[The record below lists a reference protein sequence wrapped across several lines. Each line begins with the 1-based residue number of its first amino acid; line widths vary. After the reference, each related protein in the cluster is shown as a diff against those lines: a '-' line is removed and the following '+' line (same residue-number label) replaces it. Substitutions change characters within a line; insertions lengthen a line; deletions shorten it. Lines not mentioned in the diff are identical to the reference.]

1 MEKILKLYTY
11 IDGINDS
18 EFPNSE
24 NQIEIYDFTY
34 DVKRMGGAP
43 TISATVMY
51 QTCLDDVWVDQVY
64 AEFNGEK
71 YFLKQTPTSSFSNKD
86 ARYKHEVELVSE
98 RIILDNV
105 YFYDVVSD
113 DVDDYKPVTNSS
125 KVQFFGNVVEFAS
138 RLNYSL
144 EKSGL
149 DYSVVVDN
157 GVESEDKLISF
168 ENQFFS
174 NVLQE
179 VYNTYELPYYFV
191 GKIIHIGYTDNT
203 LTEVFEYGIDNSL
216 LSITKTNKNNKIV
229 NRITGTGSSDNIP
242 YYYPNETEKGGISAI
257 VINGGG
263 LQQNDVVVQNQE
275 LYAKG
280 VDMTVDKSEILES
293 SKVSYFIGDGNFNS
307 FSVSLDGKNWNNIGT
322 SAGDFEFTWF
332 MINYHPID
340 VFLKYSIYVTSNGIL
355 RLKPFLSYNDVVKE
369 NNQEVIGYYS
379 TSDDMENSVAI
390 FALDDEF
397 AFPVKA
403 NKSYYV
409 VFQYTIYYSGTQTY
423 KFLVNGSD
431 RSFVGGWFCNG
442 KQVSLSDIGIA
453 ISDNASLKN
462 GDAFYQLRTSEYIA
476 KQTSLMPSIYRE
488 TFGNERFYNAL
499 NDTYKDKNGNYY
511 VFGNPYVDGKP
522 KEHIETFDEIKPTIK
537 ETMVGSYRIDMF
549 SEFAYDA
556 NDNDETEEDENGNL
570 VYKHPYFFGKLR
582 KLDFNLFDCA
592 IESGE
597 MTISMTSG
605 HCGACKF
612 VIGVDSEN
620 QKNKVQVDENGNLL
634 RDTFGDV
641 RCERKGKQ
649 GEIAQDI
656 QNDTINNEVWIALK
670 KDIDTFGTIMPNNV
684 SKPKADDDDKNDGD
698 TFVIL
703 NILLPKSY
711 IINAEKRLDEAL
723 IEYMS
728 LNNDELF
735 DFSIDFSRI
744 YLAENERVLN
754 SLNENAR
761 LTIRYNGRDKQLYV
775 SSYSYKMSAKDALPE
790 IKVELTEELSVAQN
804 AIQSAISGL
813 KTEILSSIGSVD
825 WLKIGLSYFVRKDID
840 DYVNGVLRYSKG
852 LEVGKYLSGALG
864 TGGSF
869 KVDDKGNTHIE
880 ADYLSIRKKATFT
893 EITIQELNHI
903 GGQLILS
910 PAAMRCTSVEK
921 KDGDYYC
928 YFKNTDEN
936 GTEILNEFIVGDL
949 ARSQSFNIVDGNRY
963 YWRLV
968 TEVGLN
974 YIVLS
979 GTKCDEGSV
988 EPKAGDVIVQ
998 LGNESEVA
1006 RQNAQILSSYG
1017 EGSPYFTQYVGINDF
1032 SLDGKEQTRISP
1044 NNNLFTGRVNIQP
1057 NSTGL
1062 GNFEDLPEEIHKA
1075 VQIGGDNILR
1085 NSSFTGDYESEDMS
1099 AETALDND
1107 ANVYSENTMY
1117 WSGDFKVIDEGK
1129 SMSGKAVELKLLRQS
1144 VSLIENENYVVSFY
1158 AKGSDLTFYC
1168 CSFGKNVECTSEY
1181 QKFVF
1186 TFVADTTD
1194 SVFHFIGNATI
1205 YDVKLERGTIATDWT
1220 PSILD
1225 NDKVA
1230 DEFKH
1235 LQYLAQAM
1243 KDGNTDII
1251 GGLILSSLLQV
1262 GKYKDNVLESV
1273 TAGVNGGWYD
1283 DESVAFWAGGT
1294 LEQAI
1299 KTVSKFV
1306 GGEIPTDDDWL
1317 DMAKFVATH
1326 GGDVFMRG
1334 YLNALGISLRG
1345 KIESVVGENKFVI
1358 DPDGQRI
1365 YAKRDEIDALVID
1378 YANSRISL
1386 NGEDCQSGMSCVFR
1400 DVYLSAAGLEFKT
1413 GDKSSSYGALGCN
1426 VETANFTTGTIE
1438 TANITT
1444 ANIKTANIETAN
1456 ITNAENPVF
1465 TLNILDANGDIT
1477 ANTLKGRLVIDAD
1490 GYLKLI
1496 SVN

>member
-11 IDGINDS
+11 IDGVNDS
-18 EFPNSE
+18 KFPNGE

-51 QTCLDDVWVDQVY
+51 KTCLDDIWVDQVY

-149 DYSVVVDN
+149 DYSVVVDD
-157 GVESEDKLISF
+157 GVESEEKLISF

-191 GKIIHIGYTDNT
+191 GKIIHIGYTDNA

-229 NRITGTGSSDNIP
+229 NRITGTGSSENIP
-242 YYYPNETEKGGISAI
+242 YYYPNETEKGGITAVVDNGDFEVNI
-257 VINGGG
+257 VNPA
-263 LQQNDVVVQNQE
+263 
-275 LYAKG
+275 LYAKKI
-280 VDMTVDKSEILES
+280 DMTIDANNILAS
-293 SKVSYFIGDGNFNS
+293 SRVVYSVGAGNFEHFYS
-307 FSVSLDGKNWNNIGT
+307 STDGKSWVSGNE
-322 SAGDFEFTWF
+322 DFSLS
-332 MINYHPID
+332 MVNYEPLRIY
-340 VFLKYSIYVTSNGIL
+340 LKYIVNVSHSGII
-355 RLKPFLSYNDVVKE
+355 RLNPQVKCNE
-369 NNQEVIGYYS
+369 ALIGNNQEVEGWYY
-379 TSDDMENSVAI
+379 EANKE
-390 FALDDEF
+390 DEKISIYAKDGVF
-397 AFPVKA
+397 LIPVKGGGS
-403 NKSYYV
+403 NTSYIRYEFVFRYTVYYKGVSSYY
-409 VFQYTIYYSGTQTY
+409 FSIDDGDDSGFAGAWY
-423 KFLVNGSD
+423 NID
-431 RSFVGGWFCNG
+431 
-442 KQVSLSDIGIA
+442 KQIELSDIGVKIDD
-453 ISDNASLKN
+453 SYVLKSGN
-462 GDAFYQLRTSEYIA
+462 SFYQYRTIEYIKPQSA
-476 KQTSLMPSIYRE
+476 LMPSIYRE
-488 TFGNERFYNAL
+488 TLGDERFYNAL
-499 NDTYKDKNGNYY
+499 NDTYKKPEEDEYY
-511 VFGNPYVDGKP
+511 EFANLYEAGKP

-537 ETMVGSYRIDMF
+537 EAMVGGYRIDMF

-556 NDNDETEEDENGNL
+556 NDNDETEEDDNGNL

-582 KLDFNLFDCA
+582 KLDFNLFDHA

-597 MTISMTSG
+597 MTISMTEG

-641 RCERKGKQ
+641 RCGREGKQ

-656 QNDTINNEVWIALK
+656 QNNTINNEVWIALK

-684 SKPKADDDDKNDGD
+684 SKPKADDDNKNDGD

-711 IINAEKRLDEAL
+711 IINAEKKLDEAL

-744 YLAENERVLN
+744 YLAENESVFN

-761 LTIRYNGRDKQLYV
+761 LTVKYNGKDKELYV

-852 LEVGKYLSGALG
+852 LEVGKYSSGALG

-979 GTKCDEGSV
+979 ETKCDEGSV

-1044 NNNLFTGRVNIQP
+1044 NDNLFTGRVNIQP

-1107 ANVYSENTMY
+1107 TNVYSENTMY
-1117 WSGDFKVIDEGK
+1117 WSGDFKVINEDK

-1144 VSLIENENYVVSFY
+1144 VSLIKNENYVVSFY

-1186 TFVADTTD
+1186 TFVADSTD
-1194 SVFHFIGNATI
+1194 SVFHFVGNATI

-1225 NDKVA
+1225 NDKAA

-1283 DESVAFWAGGT
+1283 DKSVAFWAGGT

-1306 GGEIPTDDDWL
+1306 DGEIPTDDDWL

-1345 KIESVVGENKFVI
+1345 KIESVVGKNKFVI
-1358 DPDGQRI
+1358 DPEGQRI
-1365 YAKRDEIDALVID
+1365 YAKRNEIDALVID

-1386 NGEDCQSGMSCVFR
+1386 NGKVSQSVFR

-1413 GDKSSSYGALGCN
+1413 DDKYSSYGALGCD
-1426 VETANFTTGTIE
+1426 VETANITTGTIE

-1444 ANIKTANIETAN
+1444 ANIETANIETAN
-1456 ITNAENPVF
+1456 INNAVSPVF
-1465 TLNILDANGDIT
+1465 TLHILDANGNIT
-1477 ANTLKGRLVIDAD
+1477 ANTLKGRLVVDAN
-1490 GYLKLI
+1490 GYLKMI